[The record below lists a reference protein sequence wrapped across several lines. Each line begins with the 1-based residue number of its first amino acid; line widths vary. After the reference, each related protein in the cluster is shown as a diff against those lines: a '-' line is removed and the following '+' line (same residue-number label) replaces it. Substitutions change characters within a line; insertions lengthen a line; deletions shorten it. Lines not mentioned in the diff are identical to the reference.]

1 MPGARKHSA
10 AERDREADGG
20 AEAPERGAER
30 AREDMPA
37 AALPRELCA
46 GAAAGPRGWLPAP
59 VKPRDG
65 PPLPS
70 KERWSFSHLGK
81 GFPLHPCTGEPVAGS
96 ALRSSGPCPQQPRL
110 SMMLSQAPDSE
121 PLADPGREAIFR
133 NHCASTLAASRFRFC
148 AESFPL
154 AHG

>member
-20 AEAPERGAER
+20 VEAPERGAEG

-37 AALPRELCA
+37 AALPHELCA

-59 VKPRDG
+59 VKPKDG
-65 PPLPS
+65 PPLPRRA
-70 KERWSFSHLGK
+70 RWSFSHLGR
-81 GFPLHPCTGEPVAGS
+81 GFPLHLCTGGPVAGS

-110 SMMLSQAPDSE
+110 SMMLSQAPDSD
-121 PLADPGREAIFR
+121 PLADPGREAILR
-133 NHCASTLAASRFRFC
+133 SHCASTLAASRFRCC

-154 AHG
+154 AYG